1 MKTTANGMTAAQVNN
16 NRENVNA
23 EKRRSIFHVFRDVT
37 RRTDDG
43 ELLPTPWRRE
53 WLHLTPAGRYMW
65 GEHEHATEIHFSDSC
80 RIVENLQTHGNAY
93 RFNYGKIW
101 QY

>member
-1 MKTTANGMTAAQVNN
+1 MKTLQNIENN
-16 NRENVNA
+16 ENN
-23 EKRRSIFHVFRDVT
+23 ENRRSFFHIFRDVT
-37 RRTDDG
+37 RHTDDG

-53 WLHLTPAGRYMW
+53 WLHLTPAGRYVW
-65 GEHEHATEIHFSDSC
+65 SDHDHATDIRFSDSC
-80 RIVENLQTHGNAY
+80 RIVDNLQAHGNAY